1 MTSKPLRILVSGDVN
16 GRFDQLFS
24 RITSIQQKSG
34 SFDLL
39 LCVGNFFGDK
49 TEEWHKYSSGSV
61 KVPLPVL
68 ILGPNKGEHVHW
80 YKDMQGG
87 DLCENVTYLGKKG
100 LYNGSSGL
108 QLAYLS
114 GTQSDFIS
122 DNTSFNALDINSL
135 TDPVKN
141 DSKFKGVDIL
151 ITSQWPEGV
160 EKYST
165 ELEGFSS
172 SDCGSE
178 ALNELAIR
186 LRPRYHFCGLE
197 GVHYE
202 RQPYRNHKV
211 LAEPARHVTRF
222 IALANV
228 GNENR
233 KKYLYAF
240 SMMPMSQ
247 MDAAELVSQ
256 PLDVTECPYKENSSV
271 SVQAERQDQYF
282 YDVKDDSG
290 GKKRRAE
297 GGADKQQKKHK
308 PVPTGPCW
316 FCLGSPEVEKHLVV
330 SVGSE
335 TYLALAK
342 GALVDEHI
350 LILPIGHYQST
361 VTVPEE
367 VLEEI
372 ERYKKAIKKYLK
384 KQGKA
389 VVFFERN
396 YKTQHLQIQA
406 VPIPQDS
413 VQDIKDMFFECAES
427 ESIELNEIPVHS
439 DIRQI
444 VQIGVPY
451 FYAEV
456 PTGEKLYCRISG
468 SPKFPLQFGR
478 EVL

>member
-165 ELEGFSS
+165 EL
-172 SDCGSE
+172 
-178 ALNELAIR
+178 
-186 LRPRYHFCGLE
+186 
-197 GVHYE
+197 
-202 RQPYRNHKV
+202 
-211 LAEPARHVTRF
+211 
-222 IALANV
+222 
-228 GNENR
+228 
-233 KKYLYAF
+233 YLYAF

-478 EVL
+478 EVLASHGVLNMPERADWKVCSMSKTQEASLAAEFKSKFKKYDFTLED